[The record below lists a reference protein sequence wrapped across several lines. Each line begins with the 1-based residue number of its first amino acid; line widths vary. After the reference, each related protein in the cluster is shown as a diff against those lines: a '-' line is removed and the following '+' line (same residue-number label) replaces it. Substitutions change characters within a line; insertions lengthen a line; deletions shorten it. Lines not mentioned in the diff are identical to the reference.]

1 MWRGSPT
8 RLYRLLIGLFALA
21 GNRTYARV
29 TQAEVDGVAHEND
42 RSYLYTYDALSRLID
57 AQLGRLNAGNTSID
71 LDPNVAL
78 TRQLA
83 WNLDNLGNW
92 TGDLSGPGLLRD
104 DYLNGVSPAV
114 RTQDVSHA
122 VDHANQLETVTVTE
136 NGGDPATQRIVHDA
150 AGNLVWDGRL
160 FYQYDGFNR
169 LVQVNEA
176 SQLDPNFYPFING
189 KLYYYPDDPPPVG
202 PTLATFIYDGL
213 GRLIQTKRFDQQ
225 GHAQVEEYY
234 YDGVRRI
241 LEIEVTDP
249 NTPSAVTAYRE
260 YVYGPGYVDEV
271 VCQIAGSA
279 AVPAATYFYLQDGN
293 YNVTAVIGPPDPN
306 ATTGPGTSPAVLW
319 QYTYEPYGQLV
330 FAECGTGVSPVVLP
344 VNRIGHQG
352 LFFERFCVDP
362 NDSVT
367 APALLPDDPATGHKV
382 VGLYNNR
389 NRWYSPELGRFVQKD
404 MNETAMP
411 IITAA
416 VASGN
421 AIETLFGEFGAIA
434 HYAGGMNLYEYQRSN
449 PVARLDALG
458 LDPFD
463 DVDEIL
469 GDINAQKAAAAGA
482 ALAQVG
488 MYFNTALMLGQ
499 MAFSFLPG
507 ADAVKLG
514 VMLALGKQVTWDDVL
529 YAGLSVGG
537 GALVGQMAIKYGGK
551 LMKYVGKRSALK
563 LEKYGDELSG
573 FVACNCFVGGTQVA
587 TPDGEVPIESIV
599 PGDDV
604 LTRDQNRPDGPVA
617 PGRVTRVFRNLV
629 PAVLWLTLANGQ
641 VLGTTPGHEVWT
653 CENGWRHAEE
663 LRVGER
669 FIDRDG
675 APLEIVDATL
685 DQSPTVV
692 YNLEVDGTFT
702 YFAGG
707 MWVHNNSCPLRKE
720 IAGRTHGGLIHN
732 GNGMRRALELEA
744 MYGDS
749 VRWNQA
755 LVGLDGRKLS
765 NLRPDIQYIKDGKVW
780 IEEYEVSHPRKDGE
794 RLFRELLGDAFGGYD
809 TINP

>member
-1 MWRGSPT
+1 MIRLGYDGAVNSALSRVTSINDGNTALALYGYTGTSRRVSTTLDGVAVQSFGSAGS
-8 RLYRLLIGLFALA
+8 YSGLDQFGRVIDLKYAWLGNFQTIQEYQYGYDEA

-29 TQAEVDGVAHEND
+29 TQAEVGGVAHEND

-83 WNLDNLGNW
+83 WTLDNLGNW

-122 VDHANQLETVTVTE
+122 VDHANQLAAVTVAE

-213 GRLIQTKRFDQQ
+213 GRLIQTRRFDQQ
-225 GHAQVEEYY
+225 GHTQVEEYY

-241 LEIEVTDP
+241 LEIEITDP
-249 NTPSAVTAYRE
+249 NTAGAETAYRE

-279 AVPAATYFYLQDGN
+279 GVPPATYYYLQDGN

-306 ATTGPGTSPAVLW
+306 ATTGPGVSPAVLW

-367 APALLPDDPATGHKV
+367 APVLLPDDPATGRRV

-411 IITAA
+411 IITALA
-416 VASGN
+416 MNGKALTAAISAFNAQDHCGN
-421 AIETLFGEFGAIA
+421 
-434 HYAGGMNLYEYQRSN
+434 GMNVYQFVESN
-449 PVARLDALG
+449 PVDQTDPTGLFTYLEIMCVDA
-458 LDPFD
+458 
-463 DVDEIL
+463 IHW
-469 GDINAQKAAAAGA
+469 
-482 ALAQVG
+482 
-488 MYFNTALMLGQ
+488 Q
-499 MAFSFLPG
+499 MADYTVQEGTSL
-507 ADAVKLG
+507 LG
-514 VMLALGKQVTWDDVL
+514 II
-529 YAGLSVGG
+529 AGLSDIFSQRNVELDEFTQTANDGDID
-537 GALVGQMAIKYGGK
+537 AAIAAQD
-551 LMKYVGKRSALK
+551 LA
-563 LEKYGDELSG
+563 
-573 FVACNCFVGGTQVA
+573 F
-587 TPDGEVPIESIV
+587 
-599 PGDDV
+599 
-604 LTRDQNRPDGPVA
+604 
-617 PGRVTRVFRNLV
+617 
-629 PAVLWLTLANGQ
+629 TLRAS
-641 VLGTTPGHEVWT
+641 L
-653 CENGWRHAEE
+653 
-663 LRVGER
+663 
-669 FIDRDG
+669 
-675 APLEIVDATL
+675 
-685 DQSPTVV
+685 
-692 YNLEVDGTFT
+692 
-702 YFAGG
+702 FAGG
-707 MWVHNNSCPLRKE
+707 IFAAGLQMSL
-720 IAGRTHGGLIHN
+720 ASGGRTREAESFEAWLNKGEKNTFVYVGRRGGKTVYVGISGNIEQRQWQHN
-732 GNGMRRALELEA
+732 FMKRGFKIEPIMQEPLTR
-744 MYGDS
+744 
-749 VRWNQA
+749 NQA
-755 LVGLDGRKLS
+755 LAIEQLIKQRNPHFENIRNPISKLRRYF
-765 NLRPDIQYIKDGKVW
+765 NEAVQWAEGFTARQKIPTLYW
-780 IEEYEVSHPRKDGE
+780 
-794 RLFRELLGDAFGGYD
+794 
-809 TINP
+809 